1 MFAVGVLVAGCTP
14 SPPESESFC
23 KIEGPGE
30 KVPEI
35 IGKIHRGMSKAEV
48 DHIFGEQG
56 YMPTAGQYNY
66 LTGGDCQYEPGHFG
80 PCGLVLEWRRV
91 DAQLNITYLHGL
103 ESCWWGGI
111 GE

>member
-1 MFAVGVLVAGCTP
+1 VFAAAGLVAGCTP

-23 KIEGPGE
+23 EIAGPAE

-35 IGKIHRGMSKAEV
+35 IGKIRRGMSKAEV

-56 YMPTAGQYNY
+56 YMPTAGQYSY
-66 LTGGDCQYEPGHFG
+66 HTGGDCQYEPGHFG
-80 PCGLVLEWRRV
+80 PCGFVLEWRRV